1 MNPTITAL
9 LCMGLNMNLR
19 TRVQA
24 GTFPI
29 PSLWAEPGSVIP
41 RGETVTLWCEW
52 TLGSQ
57 PCLLVKE
64 KSRVPWKIQMPENS
78 MNISNFSI
86 PSMTEYHAGRYHC
99 SCRSYAGWSEHSG
112 ALELVVTGF
121 YSKPNISALPS
132 PVLISGRNSTLLC
145 ESWQRYDR
153 FILTKEGR
161 DKLSWTLNSEKGP
174 RGEVRATFPV
184 SSVNLNHS
192 WTFRCYGHYRSQPQ
206 VWSEPSDALELL
218 ISAPHTQDYTVGNLV
233 RMGLACL
240 VLVVLGIL
248 LFEAQHS
255 QRRTRDAARK

>member
-1 MNPTITAL
+1 
-9 LCMGLNMNLR
+9 MNLR

-132 PVLISGRNSTLLC
+132 PVLISGRNSTL
-145 ESWQRYDR
+145 
-153 FILTKEGR
+153 F
-161 DKLSWTLNSEKGP
+161 
-174 RGEVRATFPV
+174 
-184 SSVNLNHS
+184 